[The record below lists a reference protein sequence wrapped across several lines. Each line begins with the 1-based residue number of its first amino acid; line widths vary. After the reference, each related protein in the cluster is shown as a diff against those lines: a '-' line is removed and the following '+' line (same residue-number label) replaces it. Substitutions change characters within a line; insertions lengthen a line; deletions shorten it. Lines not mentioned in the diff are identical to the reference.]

1 MFVLPAPAEPSAFWD
16 DVKSTESFVLQQ
28 SISTGGGAFMKNV
41 LATIQNVLE
50 TKPPPYRVVFKPE
63 ATSTRYILL
72 GVGETKEEIEAD
84 WKWLFENIMP
94 VVTDLDDPSERT
106 DFVVTKIRFLVSI
119 EGGQDYSTDR
129 QMRAAATTFR
139 QTFNV
144 GRSESLVT
152 YYSCALQKNFMLNQ
166 GWLYLSENY
175 FCFYSYI
182 FGLEKKIMFQLRDI
196 KDLAK
201 ARSMG
206 GARDDS
212 IEVVTKDGSK
222 YTFSN
227 MFHRDETFDM
237 LSQLTANT
245 MKRVLLNSEYATTQH
260 QPTSARSHN
269 RSPSIASS
277 INPDTRLPVSPAV
290 MHPAAPA
297 LQPGA
302 SLAEQISQQRRDE
315 VFRGEFGLP
324 HGESLIS
331 VIEAASLT
339 VPNVLNVYTGKL
351 YLSTSF
357 VCYMSHDYRGCRITL
372 PMAAVRRIERLN
384 SNDGYGA
391 PCYEMVITVWHQMGI
406 SFKVPLDNGECNRW
420 CDALRGQLKAMV
432 EEQRFAKANHTAL
445 FRYTLKAFC
454 RTCASEHLL
463 QETPDGSNAK
473 DDSGSCVDCLG
484 KTFGFPGN
492 PKVLKEKPKKKYW
505 VRYMK
510 EYGRNLTLLRRS
522 EFDRLIRV
530 GLPSC
535 LRGEIWELC
544 SGAMYLRFQNR
555 GVYEKYVN
563 DYLDSPGPYA
573 DEIEKDLNRSLPE
586 YAGYQAPEGI
596 DALRRVLNAY
606 SLRDSELGYCQA
618 MNIVAS
624 TMLIYMTEEQV
635 FWTLSVMCDRLVPG
649 YYSPSMYGAS
659 LDQSIFQSLV
669 EETMPMLADS
679 LKKSDIQLSI
689 ACLPWFLTLF
699 VNSMPLV
706 YALRVMDCFFLEGPK
721 ILFQI
726 GLAILKINGGSILKA
741 GDDGTFMFT
750 LKEYYATLGD
760 SAYPDSS
767 NKRARQVTKF
777 HELLYVAYSDFPSI
791 THNRIVELRR
801 SHQLRIVHSV
811 EEFAKR
817 TFLRN
822 VIDASGFTKE
832 QLSLLYE
839 RYYSVLFY
847 TRNGNKG
854 RGSAKD
860 SMAAASAANGGQAG
874 SESSEKIRLDIYGF
888 ARFMYEISSWMRVQ
902 MKEVKER
909 IQNHRNVTISDVKPK
924 DQLSGDSSNARRDDI
939 ANEIAAS
946 LRNPGWFITSLFRY
960 TSTIEPP
967 KRRISL
973 QDVTADS
980 ERLAST
986 ASGSASA
993 SSVLQMSGTLTDTT
1007 SAENAHEDADDD
1019 ASGQDQ
1025 TAKPEEPKLD
1035 NSEPIKPPETVLAP
1049 IENLHVSFQQCVV
1062 ALGRI
1067 VNTDLLT
1074 RMDVF
1079 FDMYAMAKPG
1089 SINRQEMFQLSEAI
1103 LYIGHGE
1110 DIETG
1115 RGSLLAENTDIT
1127 NEEQL
1132 LRSVSEFL
1140 RRAVAYGEM
1149 ELEREARA
1157 TGEKS
1162 NEPCNTKDISLQRNM
1177 FRVVVLEDEVLE
1189 RFFADMVPI
1198 SFRFTDGVE
1207 LSNPLRAISTHLP
1220 TSPLTSRGNESAPAR
1235 LLAGG
1240 RSVAEGMSARV
1251 AQTIA
1256 LGSQFVDQ
1264 RVLTPIVRNAA
1275 LAAASSVASQAT
1287 TDADGPA
1294 VVVSKELENLTQLSQ
1309 VPHNSREPD
1318 QDITEEMARLSVGR
1332 DAESNSFDHSHNHHR
1347 PVGEDRLDEIRGRP
1361 GSGERTGDGKRVNAP
1376 QEPRDNTPQDPYEN
1390 LLDEVDQ
1397 LLGEIKDDDDTSN
1410 NVRTS
1415 GAVLRTE
1422 PSDLDGDLLE
1432 DDDVKDALSKSKSR
1446 DKKEMDFQID
1456 DDDDDDDLAHLL
1468 KD

>member
-1 MFVLPAPAEPSAFWD
+1 MFVLPAPAEQSAFWD
-16 DVKSTESFVLQQ
+16 DVKTTGSFVLQQ
-28 SISTGGGAFMKNV
+28 SISTGSSGGAFMRNV

-50 TKPPPYRVVFKPE
+50 TKPPPYRVVFRPE
-63 ATSTRYILL
+63 DSSTRYILL
-72 GVGETKEEIEAD
+72 GAGETKEEIEAD
-84 WKWLFENIMP
+84 WRWLADNIMP
-94 VVTDLDDPSERT
+94 VVTDLDDPIERT
-106 DFVVTKIRFLVSI
+106 DFVVTKIRFLVSM
-119 EGGQDYSTDR
+119 EDGPDYSTDR

-144 GRSESLVT
+144 GRTETLVT
-152 YYSCALQKNFMLNQ
+152 YYSCALYKNFMLHQ

-196 KDLAK
+196 KDLGK

-212 IEVVTKDGSK
+212 IEVVTKDGSS

-227 MFHRDETFDM
+227 LFHRDETFDM

-260 QPTSARSHN
+260 QPASARSNHRYSYSHH
-269 RSPSIASS
+269 RSPSVASS
-277 INPDTRLPVSPAV
+277 ANPDANAMRPPPSPA
-290 MHPAAPA
+290 PPSARA
-297 LQPGA
+297 GG
-302 SLAEQISQQRRDE
+302 SLAEQIARQRKDE
-315 VFRGEFGLP
+315 EFRGEFGLP
-324 HGESLIS
+324 YGESLIA
-331 VIEAASLT
+331 VIETASMA
-339 VPNVLNVYTGKL
+339 VPGVLNVYTGKL

-357 VCYMSHDYRGCRITL
+357 VCYMSRDYRGCRIIL

-384 SNDGYGA
+384 GTDSYGA
-391 PCYEMVITVWHQMGI
+391 SCYELVITVWHQMGI
-406 SFKVPLDNGECNRW
+406 SFKAPLDSGECNRW

-432 EEQRFAKANHTAL
+432 EEQKFAKANHTAL
-445 FRYTLKAFC
+445 SRYTLKAFC
-454 RTCASEHLL
+454 KTCASERLL
-463 QETPDGSNAK
+463 QEGASGEK
-473 DDSGSCVDCLG
+473 DDSEGVDCLG

-492 PKVLKEKPKKKYW
+492 AKVLKEKAKRRYW

-510 EYGRNLTLLRRS
+510 EYGRNLTIIRRS
-522 EFDRLIRV
+522 EFDRLVRV
-530 GLPSC
+530 GLPSSM
-535 LRGEIWELC
+535 RGEIWELC

-555 GVYEKYVN
+555 GVYEQYIN
-563 DYLDSPGPYA
+563 DYLDSPGPCA

-586 YAGYQAPEGI
+586 YPGYQSPEGI

-669 EETMPMLADS
+669 EDTMPMLAS
-679 LKKSDIQLSI
+679 ALKRNDIQLSI

-706 YALRVMDCFFLEGPK
+706 YALRVMDCFFLEGPR

-726 GLAILKINGGSILKA
+726 GLAILKINGGAILEA
-741 GDDGTFMFT
+741 TDDGTFMFT
-750 LKEYYATLGD
+750 LKEYYATLGE
-760 SAYPDSS
+760 SAYPDSK

-791 THNRIVELRR
+791 THARIVELRR

-811 EEFAKR
+811 EAFAKR

-847 TRNGNKG
+847 TRSGGAREGTPGGGSN
-854 RGSAKD
+854 GSAE
-860 SMAAASAANGGQAG
+860 AAVGG
-874 SESSEKIRLDIYGF
+874 ESSEKIKLDIYGF

-902 MKEVKER
+902 MKEAKDR
-909 IQNHRNVTISDVKPK
+909 IRSHRNVTIADVKPA
-924 DQLSGDSSNARRDDI
+924 DARPAGEEPSSARRDDI

-946 LRNPGWFITSLFRY
+946 LQNPGWFIASLFRY
-960 TSTIEPP
+960 ASAIEPP
-967 KRRISL
+967 KRRINM
-973 QDVTADS
+973 QDVLADS
-980 ERLAST
+980 ERLASG
-986 ASGSASA
+986 ASQKSSVSVDADESATTTMAEAEA
-993 SSVLQMSGTLTDTT
+993 SSKDDAKAETDTNADAVAD
-1007 SAENAHEDADDD
+1007 AETAEEEDH
-1019 ASGQDQ
+1019 
-1025 TAKPEEPKLD
+1025 TPVV
-1035 NSEPIKPPETVLAP
+1035 TP
-1049 IENLHVSFQQCVV
+1049 IEDLRVSFQQCVV

-1074 RMDVF
+1074 RMDLF
-1079 FDMYAMAKPG
+1079 FDMYAVGRPG
-1089 SINRQEMFQLSEAI
+1089 ISISRQEMFQLSEAI

-1110 DIETG
+1110 DVETG

-1140 RRAVAYGEM
+1140 RRAVAYGEKEKEKEK
-1149 ELEREARA
+1149 ELEAGGSNARS
-1157 TGEKS
+1157 GGG
-1162 NEPCNTKDISLQRNM
+1162 KDFTLARNM

-1189 RFFADMVPI
+1189 RFFSDMVPV

-1207 LSNPLRAISTHLP
+1207 LANPLRAISTHLP
-1220 TSPLTSRGNESAPAR
+1220 SSPLGLRGSEASAAVSAAAAVASAR

-1264 RVLTPIVRNAA
+1264 QVLTPIVRNAA
-1275 LAAASSVASQAT
+1275 LAAAAAAAASPPSVSSPSEGPANHPAFAGGVPEGPEVVVTRMSSVSLGPKEPPV
-1287 TDADGPA
+1287 DLSNGDGNRSRSDSESHSDSGGADGGA
-1294 VVVSKELENLTQLSQ
+1294 VSAQPPPP
-1309 VPHNSREPD
+1309 PH
-1318 QDITEEMARLSVGR
+1318 
-1332 DAESNSFDHSHNHHR
+1332 
-1347 PVGEDRLDEIRGRP
+1347 
-1361 GSGERTGDGKRVNAP
+1361 
-1376 QEPRDNTPQDPYEN
+1376 QDPYED
-1390 LLDEVDQ
+1390 LLNEVDQ
-1397 LLGEIKDDDDTSN
+1397 LLGEIKDDDDAKPNGAAAAKGAGVGSSFSAAASSGSGGSKN
-1410 NVRTS
+1410 PPSGPRT
-1415 GAVLRTE
+1415 
-1422 PSDLDGDLLE
+1422 
-1432 DDDVKDALSKSKSR
+1432 
-1446 DKKEMDFQID
+1446 KEMDFQID

>member
-16 DVKSTESFVLQQ
+16 DVKSTENFVLQQ
-28 SISTGGGAFMKNV
+28 SMSTGGGAFMKNV

-63 ATSTRYILL
+63 TNSTRYIVL

-84 WKWLFENIMP
+84 WKWLSENIMP
-94 VVTDLDDPSERT
+94 VVTDLDDSSERT
-106 DFVVTKIRFLVSI
+106 DFVITKIRFLVSI
-119 EGGQDYSTDR
+119 EGDQDYSTDR

-139 QTFNV
+139 QTFDV
-144 GRSESLVT
+144 GRTESLVT

-201 ARSMG
+201 AKSMG

-245 MKRVLLNSEYATTQH
+245 MKRMLLNSEYATTQH
-260 QPTSARSHN
+260 QPTGARSHH
-269 RSPSIASS
+269 RSPSVASS
-277 INPDTRLPVSPAV
+277 INPDTRLPVSPAGQ
-290 MHPAAPA
+290 A
-297 LQPGA
+297 LQSGA
-302 SLAEQISQQRRDE
+302 SLAEQISKQRRDE
-315 VFRGEFGLP
+315 EFRGEFGLP
-324 HGESLIS
+324 RGESLIS
-331 VIEAASLT
+331 VIEAASMA
-339 VPNVLNVYTGKL
+339 VPGVLSVYTGKL

-357 VCYMSHDYRGCRITL
+357 VCYMSRDYRGCRITL

-384 SNDGYGA
+384 GTDGFGS
-391 PCYEMVITVWHQMGI
+391 PCYELVITVWHQMGI

-445 FRYTLKAFC
+445 SRYSLKAFC
-454 RTCASEHLL
+454 RTCTSEHLL
-463 QETPDGSNAK
+463 QETPSDSNSK
-473 DDSGSCVDCLG
+473 DDSESCVDCLG

-492 PKVLKEKPKKKYW
+492 PKTLKEKPKKRYW

-535 LRGEIWELC
+535 MRGEIWELC

-555 GVYEKYVN
+555 GVYDKYVN

-635 FWTLSVMCDRLVPG
+635 FWTLSVMCDHLVPG

-679 LKKSDIQLSI
+679 LKRSDIQLSI
-689 ACLPWFLTLF
+689 ACLPWFLTLY

-741 GDDGTFMFT
+741 GDDGTFLFT

-760 SAYPDSS
+760 SAYPESN

-791 THNRIVELRR
+791 THNRIIELRR

-847 TRNGNKG
+847 TRNGSKSKG
-854 RGSAKD
+854 PANGSMTDVA
-860 SMAAASAANGGQAG
+860 AANGG
-874 SESSEKIRLDIYGF
+874 ESSEKIRLDIYGF

-909 IQNHRNVTISDVKPK
+909 IQNHRNVSISDVKPK
-924 DQLSGDSSNARRDDI
+924 DQLAGTNSSYARRDDI
-939 ANEIAAS
+939 TNEIAAS
-946 LRNPGWFITSLFRY
+946 LQNPGWFITSLFRY

-973 QDVTADS
+973 QDVLADS

-986 ASGSASA
+986 APGSASSA
-993 SSVLQMSGTLTDTT
+993 SQKLGPQAETSPTE
-1007 SAENAHEDADDD
+1007 SAESDGS
-1019 ASGQDQ
+1019 SGQDQ
-1025 TAKPEEPKLD
+1025 AAEPETPTIE
-1035 NSEPIKPPETVLAP
+1035 NSELTEAPEAAPAP
-1049 IENLHVSFQQCVV
+1049 IEDLHVSFQQCVV

-1079 FDMYAMAKPG
+1079 FDMYAMSRPG
-1089 SINRQEMFQLSEAI
+1089 LINRQEMFQLSEAI

-1115 RGSLLAENTDIT
+1115 RGSLLAENSDIT

-1157 TGEKS
+1157 AGETS
-1162 NEPCNTKDISLQRNM
+1162 DGKDIALQRNM

-1189 RFFADMVPI
+1189 RFFSDMVPI

-1220 TSPLTSRGNESAPAR
+1220 TSPLTARGNESASAR
-1235 LLAGG
+1235 FLAGG

-1275 LAAASSVASQAT
+1275 LAAASSSAPPNL
-1287 TDADGPA
+1287 DDGPGFI
-1294 VVVSKELENLTQLSQ
+1294 VSKELESVTQISN

-1318 QDITEEMARLSVGR
+1318 QDIAEVMMRMSVGNG
-1332 DAESNSFDHSHNHHR
+1332 AENDDLGIRHHHR
-1347 PVGEDRLDEIRGRP
+1347 RPASEDKVDEVRSWP
-1361 GSGERTGDGKRVNAP
+1361 KSGEQKSDGKWANAP
-1376 QEPRDNTPQDPYEN
+1376 QEPQDNVPQDPYEN

-1397 LLGEIKDDDDTSN
+1397 LLGEIKDEDDTGS

-1415 GAVLRTE
+1415 GGASRKE

-1432 DDDVKDALSKSKSR
+1432 DDDAKDALSKATTTTKQHSKR
-1446 DKKEMDFQID
+1446 EMDFQID
-1456 DDDDDDDLAHLL
+1456 DDDDDDDLARLL